1 MRQQTD
7 CWVNLL
13 QCRRALCLAVASLC
27 FWPSLAAAQESRPVP
42 QSLSVF
48 RAGLMSAVIA
58 EKETRPATPLFFSR
72 APASKVTRAR
82 SLEDSAVDL
91 ITTIIRLSETESY
104 KENPAA
110 GLRLSHTTAGLK
122 FDLPVVPQSRL
133 DFVANVGVGSTRLRS
148 LEFGESPVGQH
159 HRVSET
165 FLSLVGGLNVQYA
178 VTDHCRLF
186 VGARHQLYFNDTDN
200 LAVDEVPEPGRL
212 LDMSSWTFPVTFGL
226 QLSFK

>member
-1 MRQQTD
+1 M
-7 CWVNLL
+7 
-13 QCRRALCLAVASLC
+13 
-27 FWPSLAAAQESRPVP
+27 
-42 QSLSVF
+42 F
-48 RAGLMSAVIA
+48 RAGLMSAGIA
-58 EKETRPATPLFFSR
+58 NKEAGRPAPLSFSP
-72 APASKVTRAR
+72 APASGVTRAR
-82 SLEDSAVDL
+82 SLENSAVEL

-110 GLRLSHTTAGLK
+110 GLRLSHTAAGLK
-122 FDLPVVPQSRL
+122 FDLPVMPQSRL

-178 VTDHCRLF
+178 VTDHFRVF
-186 VGARHQLYFNDTDN
+186 VGARHQLYFDDTAS
-200 LAVDEVPEPGRL
+200 LAADEVPEPGRL
-212 LDMSSWTFPVTFGL
+212 LDMSSWTFPVTFGF